1 VGKWFRAK
9 RLLSTPEEIE
19 PPQILTAAA
28 AAREQYEAALKEVW
42 DVRML
47 LDKPELMALHMQ
59 LMDKLPTHV
68 PGGKIESMD
77 AIARVKVQEAQ
88 TQEALLAN
96 LDNKELG
103 YILGN
108 PLLLQ
113 TMQRLPKSYT
123 ESDLVSIC

>member
-1 VGKWFRAK
+1 
-9 RLLSTPEEIE
+9 
-19 PPQILTAAA
+19 
-28 AAREQYEAALKEVW
+28 
-42 DVRML
+42 
-47 LDKPELMALHMQ
+47 
-59 LMDKLPTHV
+59 
-68 PGGKIESMD
+68 MD